1 MSSHILKAIGYNCK
15 ITTIKY
21 MMHTTKMTATGC
33 ETIERKRMIGKCNL
47 DGSGKVLKLLC
58 GVGKEVIFKMEKIVQ
73 TTSSLVL

>member
-33 ETIERKRMIGKCNL
+33 ETIERKRMIGKM
-47 DGSGKVLKLLC
+47 DHVIGWKLLNLS
-58 GVGKEVIFKMEKIVQ
+58 EKP
-73 TTSSLVL
+73 